1 MQETNQYYQQHVD
14 ILLLWWWRR
23 QIDTTMSA
31 WICYCFSDGGD
42 QPILS
47 ALLGRVI
54 GLLMEKTNE
63 YHQQHVDMLLLW
75 WWRRQIVFISS
86 TWTCCWFAGGGDHL
100 TLPKVLGHATFQMV
114 EETI

>member
-1 MQETNQYYQQHVD
+1 
-14 ILLLWWWRR
+14 
-23 QIDTTMSA
+23 MSA

-63 YHQQHVDMLLLW
+63 YHQQHVDMLLL
-75 WWRRQIVFISS
+75 
-86 TWTCCWFAGGGDHL
+86 
-100 TLPKVLGHATFQMV
+100 
-114 EETI
+114 